1 MEEHG
6 TSRCGLVG
14 IILSAHSS
22 CDPVQAGGGPSFT
35 APDGTFR
42 ANWTLTSTDITF
54 MMSGLGTGGYVAMG
68 WNMGG
73 GMTNADMVVGWL
85 DSSNNAVV
93 SDRWSPNKNMPVE
106 DTSNGGR
113 NDVANAQGYVETF
126 NGAQWTTFIFTRPL
140 NSGDNSDIAIVN
152 GPMHLLYAVG
162 QSGSVNYG
170 ANTFQQHSSKG
181 DVVVNFFDLNGT
193 VVVSPPP
200 PPSPAAAG
208 NSTGGNTYASPD
220 GTFKASWVINGP
232 HITFT
237 MSGVTST
244 GWVGIGWNTKGG
256 MPNTDMVVG
265 WLDSTGA
272 AVALDTWATKRDI
285 PTVDT
290 ALGGDSYLLNVSG
303 LVEKID
309 GKKWMTISFTR
320 PLQITD
326 KYDISIADQQYH
338 MLWAVGPDAS
348 VNYAA
353 KTYNQHSTEGEVLV
367 NFFSSNALCEAASAA
382 ANPYFKAHGILMISG
397 WTMMLFV
404 GTYIARYMK
413 PVTNLWFKVHVAL
426 QTIGCFAV
434 IAAFVLIL
442 VFYNGGFTVGWH
454 QMIGLFVV
462 IGTVVQ
468 PIIGAIADKMYDPA
482 RSKVPVWPDQIHWWI
497 GRGTSLLA
505 LAAIFLGI
513 WVYMPTSLVS
523 YILFAAYCLL
533 TFIIILVSELKV
545 GVKHENEVYTEDMQ
559 IAEGKVKK
567 QKVLLSRNLFWAW
580 IAIGFLILIA
590 LIIFIAL
597 FGLDAPVC

>member
-1 MEEHG
+1 
-6 TSRCGLVG
+6 
-14 IILSAHSS
+14 
-22 CDPVQAGGGPSFT
+22 
-35 APDGTFR
+35 
-42 ANWTLTSTDITF
+42 
-54 MMSGLGTGGYVAMG
+54 
-68 WNMGG
+68 
-73 GMTNADMVVGWL
+73 
-85 DSSNNAVV
+85 
-93 SDRWSPNKNMPVE
+93 
-106 DTSNGGR
+106 
-113 NDVANAQGYVETF
+113 
-126 NGAQWTTFIFTRPL
+126 
-140 NSGDNSDIAIVN
+140 
-152 GPMHLLYAVG
+152 
-162 QSGSVNYG
+162 
-170 ANTFQQHSSKG
+170 
-181 DVVVNFFDLNGT
+181 
-193 VVVSPPP
+193 
-200 PPSPAAAG
+200 
-208 NSTGGNTYASPD
+208 
-220 GTFKASWVINGP
+220 
-232 HITFT
+232 

-290 ALGGDSYLLNVSG
+290 ALGGDSYLFNVSG

-559 IAEGKVKK
+559 IAGKCVAFICSNYSNTIISRRKSK
-567 QKVLLSRNLFWAW
+567 EAKSTLVSQSVL
-580 IAIGFLILIA
+580 
-590 LIIFIAL
+590 
-597 FGLDAPVC
+597 GLDCDRLPNIDCSNNIYCPLRLGRTSLLARFPSALVLFNIKILFFFGHLQQAFHWLPTNKGAKKL